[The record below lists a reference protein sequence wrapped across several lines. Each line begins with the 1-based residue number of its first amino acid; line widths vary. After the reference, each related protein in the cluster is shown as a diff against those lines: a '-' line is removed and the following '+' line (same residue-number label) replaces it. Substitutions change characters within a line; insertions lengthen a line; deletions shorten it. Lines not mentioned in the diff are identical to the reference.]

1 MTTNPFYPH
10 YRLGDPLQY
19 LYPPSPRP
27 RYAGGS
33 RAARRHLIGLDILH
47 AVWVGLEDVKGMD
60 KPRRRLATLITRA
73 RRAMGDYSQLGG
85 WSFANRK
92 DFTAYQRSL
101 NGLIAAILRMPE
113 ITDGLC
119 WLIVG
124 AGWAVDLHDEAKAA
138 GRTDLVR
145 VWRPIVNLMD
155 GLFRLYDGED
165 WAEASWEPGKQML
178 ADLKKES
185 GTWA

>member
-10 YRLGDPLQY
+10 YKSGDKLQY
-19 LYPPSPRP
+19 LYLPSPRP

-47 AVWVGLEDVKGMD
+47 AVWVGLEDVKDMD
-60 KPRRRLATLITRA
+60 KPRWRLARLITRG
-73 RRAMGDYSQLGG
+73 RRAMGDYSQIGG
-85 WSFANRK
+85 WEFLHREHQRQ
-92 DFTAYQRSL
+92 YHRSL
-101 NGLIAAILRMPE
+101 TALMGVILKMPAK
-113 ITDGLC
+113 TDGLC

-124 AGWAVDLHDEAKAA
+124 AGWAVDLHGEAKAA
-138 GRTDLVR
+138 GRDDLVR

-178 ADLKKES
+178 ADLKRES